1 MVLRAVRSTQPV
13 LVESSQRFLSHQ
25 FWYKQARRSVAAI
38 ALSAI
43 AVTTIAG
50 SGWSADPFR
59 TDAARDIDAGTEAAF
74 DALFEDGNYQ
84 AAREALQAADESEP
98 LAHAMKS
105 AFAYLSEDWDA
116 MAEYATQTRETAEAM
131 LETDPLR
138 GHIYIAA
145 GHFLEGAHA
154 FVTQGAVRGTP
165 VALSKLQRVFN
176 NLDEAER
183 VDPNDPELNLL
194 RGYMDLMLAV
204 NLPFSDPNDAIAR
217 LENYASP
224 GYLAQR
230 GIAVGYR
237 DLGQQDKAMV
247 AVDRAL
253 ELAPNNPELHYLKA
267 QILVRQNKYP
277 ESLQYFATAVDKLNQ
292 LPYSTARQLAW
303 EYCRAQRNVDGE
315 ERNCDAERDQI
326 MSEF

>member
-1 MVLRAVRSTQPV
+1 MVLYAVRSAQPV
-13 LVESSQRFLSHQ
+13 SDPAICSFDLRQHWYQRV
-25 FWYKQARRSVAAI
+25 RRSIVAI
-38 ALSAI
+38 ATSAI
-43 AVTTIAG
+43 AVATLAG
-50 SGWSADPFR
+50 SGWAADPFR
-59 TDAARDIDAGTEAAF
+59 TDAPRDIDAGTEAAF
-74 DALFEDGNYQ
+74 TALFEDGNYQ
-84 AAREALQAADESEP
+84 AAQAALQSADENEP
-98 LAHAMKS
+98 LSHALKS

-116 MAEYATQTRETAEAM
+116 MAQYATQTRESAEAM
-131 LETDPLR
+131 LESDPLR
-138 GHIYIAA
+138 GHIYVAA

-165 VALSKLQRVFN
+165 VALAKLQRVFN

-183 VDPNDPELNLL
+183 IAPNDPELNLL
-194 RGYMDLMLAV
+194 RGYMDLMLSV

-224 GYLAQR
+224 TYLAQR

-237 DLGQQDKAMV
+237 DLGQQDKAMA

-253 ELAPNNPELHYLKA
+253 ELAPDNPELHYLKA
-267 QILVRQNKYP
+267 QILVRQNNYP
-277 ESLQYFATAVDKLNQ
+277 ASIQYFAIAMEKLNQ
-292 LPYSTARQLAW
+292 LPYATARQLAW

-315 ERNCDAERDQI
+315 QRNCDAERDQI

>member
-1 MVLRAVRSTQPV
+1 MVLRVLTQPV
-13 LVESSQRFLSHQ
+13 SIKSNQRFSPHQ

-43 AVTTIAG
+43 AVTTVAG

-59 TDAARDIDAGTEAAF
+59 TDSARDIDAGTEAAF

-84 AAREALQAADESEP
+84 AARDALQSADESEP
-98 LAHAMKS
+98 LAHAMKA

-116 MAEYATQTRETAEAM
+116 MAEYATQTRETAEVM

-138 GHIYIAA
+138 GHIYVAA

-183 VDPNDPELNLL
+183 IDPNDPELNLL

-224 GYLAQR
+224 DYLAQR

-237 DLGQQDKAMV
+237 DLGQQDKAMT

-277 ESLQYFATAVDKLNQ
+277 ESLQYFSTAVEKLNQ

>member
-1 MVLRAVRSTQPV
+1 MVLRLVRPAQPTFTP
-13 LVESSQRFLSHQ
+13 SNQRFNAYQRVS
-25 FWYKQARRSVAAI
+25 KPVRRSIVAI
-38 ALSAI
+38 ATSAI
-43 AVTTIAG
+43 AVTAIAG
-50 SGWSADPFR
+50 AGWSADPFR

-74 DALFEDGNYQ
+74 EALFEDGDYR
-84 AAREALQAADESEP
+84 AAREALQSADESEP
-98 LAHAMKS
+98 LSHAMKA

-116 MAEYATQTRETAEAM
+116 MAEQATQTRETAEAM
-131 LETDPLR
+131 IETDPLR
-138 GHIYIAA
+138 GNIYVAA

-176 NLDEAER
+176 HLDAAEQ

-224 GYLAQR
+224 AYLAQR

-237 DLGQQDKAMV
+237 DLGQQDKAMT
-247 AVDRAL
+247 AVNHAL

-267 QILVRQNKYP
+267 QILVRQNNYP
-277 ESLQYFATAVDKLNQ
+277 ESLQHFATAMEKLNQ
-292 LPYSTARQLAW
+292 LPYATARQLAW
-303 EYCRAQRNVDGE
+303 EYCRAQRNVDNQA
-315 ERNCDAERDQI
+315 RDCDAERDKI
-326 MSEF
+326 VPEF